1 MVVDILIKLLILGLL
16 GLIVY
21 LVVTGFRK
29 GASTVKVMLLGINLT
44 LFGGMLEI
52 GPHSNIGGV
61 GYLIALLG
69 VIISAIG
76 FRKND

>member
-1 MVVDILIKLLILGLL
+1 MNIIINLLILGLL

-29 GASTVKVMLLGINLT
+29 GTSTVKVMLLGINLT
-44 LFGGMLEI
+44 LFGGILVVD
-52 GPHSNIGGV
+52 PHSNVGGV
-61 GYLIALLG
+61 GYLVALIG